1 MDKISSQYVICEKE
15 HPINNQYQPI
25 IKATGCYSVIFNKM

>member
-1 MDKISSQYVICEKE
+1 MDKISSQYVLCEKE

-25 IKATGCYSVIFNKM
+25 IKAMGYSVIFNKI